1 MRYWNRQL
9 LSALLYA
16 GIAMFPARSLMSET
30 CITQSQ
36 MQPEERNAL
45 ADAAYGIALKVQAND
60 QAGLQKETIPEFAA
74 NFSGIGNA
82 VATVAPKLSGK
93 TAEVEQIYILDA
105 TANTQRPDGSN
116 PNAEFVCTLKT
127 EAKEPSEA
135 DFSIPGLPPGRY
147 AFAVVE
153 FSGTS
158 PWQLSLLLRKNDANS
173 PWLVAGLFPK
183 EKLAAGHDGLW
194 FWSQGRNLAAKKQP
208 WSAYLYYA
216 EARQLLQPAVFVSST
231 HLENLRNEA
240 ADAAPPQIINGV
252 SSDEPLVAK
261 AADGTEYRF
270 TSFAPDDGLHADKL
284 DIALH
289 MNQAQGVNDP
299 AAIQKR
305 NRAAMSAFL
314 AIHPELR
321 NNFHGLWVFTD
332 VPNQF
337 PVATFATMNEI
348 Q

>member
-1 MRYWNRQL
+1 
-9 LSALLYA
+9 
-16 GIAMFPARSLMSET
+16 
-30 CITQSQ
+30 

-60 QAGLQKETIPEFAA
+60 QPGLQKETIAEFAT

-82 VATVAPKLSGK
+82 VAAVAPKLSGK
-93 TAEVEQIYILDA
+93 IAEVEQIYILDA

-116 PNAEFVCTLKT
+116 PDAEFVCTLKT

-135 DFSIPGLPPGRY
+135 DFTIPGLPPGRY
-147 AFAVVE
+147 AFAIVE
-153 FSGTS
+153 FSGAS
-158 PWQLSLLLRKNDANS
+158 PWQLSLLLRKNDADS
-173 PWLVAGLFPK
+173 PWRLAGLFPK
-183 EKLAAGHDGLW
+183 EKLAAGHDGSW
-194 FWSQGRNLAAKKQP
+194 FWSQGRILAAKKQP
-208 WSAYLYYA
+208 WVAYLYYA
-216 EARQLLQPAVFVSST
+216 EARQLLQPAIFVSST

-252 SSDEPLVAK
+252 SSDEPLVIK

-270 TSFAPDDGLHADKL
+270 TSFAPDNGLRADKL

-299 AAIQKR
+299 AAMQKR

-314 AIHPELR
+314 ASHPELR
-321 NNFHGLWVFTD
+321 DYFHGLWVFTD
-332 VPNQF
+332 VPNQL
-337 PVATFATMNEI
+337 PVATFAAMNEI
-348 Q
+348 H